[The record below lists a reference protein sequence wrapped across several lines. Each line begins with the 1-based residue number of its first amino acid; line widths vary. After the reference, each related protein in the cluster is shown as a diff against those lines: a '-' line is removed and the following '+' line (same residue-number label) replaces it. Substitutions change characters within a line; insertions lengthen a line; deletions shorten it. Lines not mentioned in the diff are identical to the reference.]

1 MYQLALPYRRNALI
15 LQRNLELKEDSNL
28 ASIMLYHSVAEPG
41 SDEKITPE
49 HFHCP
54 KRCDDDIDDGGG
66 CFEGNDGGYLRQG
79 AFGDIISY
87 LPLLCTFSIFNG
99 TWNRL
104 ST

>member
-15 LQRNLELKEDSNL
+15 LQRNLELREDSNL
-28 ASIMLYHSVAEPG
+28 ANIMLYHSVAEPG

-66 CFEGNDGGYLRQG
+66 GLRGQRWRLFEAGCLWGYY
-79 AFGDIISY
+79 FVPPP
-87 LPLLCTFSIFNG
+87 PLYIFYF
-99 TWNRL
+99 
-104 ST
+104 